1 MRLFLLV
8 ASLVL
13 ATGCDAPK
21 PDPTPDT
28 VPEPQAGAANT
39 ELRDAMKAPIDKAHE
54 VEDTQAADEA
64 ERQRVLEEA
73 GG

>member
-1 MRLFLLV
+1 MRLVLIFAAVLL
-8 ASLVL
+8 AS
-13 ATGCDAPK
+13 ACDAPT
-21 PDPTPDT
+21 PDPAPDAL
-28 VPEPQAGAANT
+28 PEPQAQHT
-39 ELRDAMKAPIDKAHE
+39 ELRDAIQAPLDKARA

>member
-1 MRLFLLV
+1 MRLVLIL

-13 ATGCDAPK
+13 ATACDAPK

-28 VPEPQAGAANT
+28 VPEPQAANT
-39 ELRDAMKAPIDKAHE
+39 ELRDAIQAPLDKARA
-54 VEDTQAADEA
+54 VEDTQAEDEA
-64 ERQRVLEEA
+64 ERQRALEEA

>member
-1 MRLFLLV
+1 MRLALILAAALLSS
-8 ASLVL
+8 A
-13 ATGCDAPK
+13 CDAPK

-28 VPEPQAGAANT
+28 VPEPQAANT
-39 ELRDAMKAPIDKAHE
+39 ELREAIQAPLDKARE

-64 ERQRVLEEA
+64 ERQRALEEA